1 MRELENA
8 VEGAVAMTTTKVI
21 TDDLLLPTRDPE
33 GKGLR
38 LLKDAK
44 QNFEREYLVQLVEL
58 TGGNVSQAAKLS
70 GKHRA
75 DLYELLRKHNL
86 DPGKF
91 RK

>member
-1 MRELENA
+1 
-8 VEGAVAMTTTKVI
+8 MTTAKVI
-21 TDDLLLPTRDPE
+21 TDDLLLPTRDPD

-38 LLKDAK
+38 SLKDAK